1 MVLGVRLAS
10 HAFLE
15 KPVNTL
21 KEMFEETLKDV
32 YFAENAIIK
41 ALPKMAEKAQ
51 SEKLKAAFSEH
62 WEETKEQIGRLE
74 KIFKMLGSKAEGK
87 ECPALK
93 GLVQET
99 EELMSEAKNPDVL
112 DAGLIGCAQAVEH
125 YEMARYGTLKAWAE
139 QLEMEDAAELLEE
152 TLDEEEAADE
162 KLSELAFGG
171 LNQEAENEGEDD
183 EDEDEDE
190 EKPKRASA
198 RKK

>member
-1 MVLGVRLAS
+1 M
-10 HAFLE
+10 E
-15 KPVNTL
+15 TL

-32 YFAENAIIK
+32 YFAENALIK

-51 SEKLKAAFSEH
+51 SEELKAAFEEH
-62 WEETKEQIGRLE
+62 LEETKGQVGRLD
-74 KIFKMLGSKAEGK
+74 KIFKMLDGKAEGK

-99 EELMSEAKNPDVL
+99 EELMGEAENPDVL

-125 YEMARYGTLKAWAE
+125 YEIARYGTLKAWAE

-152 TLDEEEAADE
+152 TLEEEKAADQ
-162 KLSELAFGG
+162 KLSELASGG
-171 LNQEAENEGEDD
+171 LNEEAEGEGEDD
-183 EDEDEDE
+183 EKEDEDQ

>member
-1 MVLGVRLAS
+1 MPSSKRCRKWLR
-10 HAFLE
+10 
-15 KPVNTL
+15 KP
-21 KEMFEETLKDV
+21 
-32 YFAENAIIK
+32 
-41 ALPKMAEKAQ
+41 
-51 SEKLKAAFSEH
+51 SLKAEGCVRGAL
-62 WEETKEQIGRLE
+62 EETKGQVGRLD

-99 EELMSEAKNPDVL
+99 EELMYEAKNPDVL

-152 TLDEEEAADE
+152 TLEEEKAADE

-171 LNQEAENEGEDD
+171 LNEEAEGE
-183 EDEDEDE
+183 EDDEDE
-190 EKPKRASA
+190 EKPKQASA

>member
-1 MVLGVRLAS
+1 MD
-10 HAFLE
+10 
-15 KPVNTL
+15 TL
-21 KEMFEETLKDV
+21 KEMFEQTLKDV

-51 SEKLKAAFSEH
+51 SEDLKAAFEEH
-62 WEETKEQIGRLE
+62 LEETKGQVGRLD

-99 EELMSEAKNPDVL
+99 EELMNEAKNPDLL

-152 TLDEEEAADE
+152 TLDEEKAADE
-162 KLSELAFGG
+162 KLSELALAG
-171 LNQEAENEGEDD
+171 LNQEAEGEEGE
-183 EDEDEDE
+183 EEDE

>member
-1 MVLGVRLAS
+1 MKKPKVRSADL
-10 HAFLE
+10 
-15 KPVNTL
+15 
-21 KEMFEETLKDV
+21 D
-32 YFAENAIIK
+32 
-41 ALPKMAEKAQ
+41 
-51 SEKLKAAFSEH
+51 
-62 WEETKEQIGRLE
+62 

-139 QLEMEDAAELLEE
+139 QLKMEDAAELLEE
-152 TLDEEEAADE
+152 TLDEEKAADE

-171 LNQEAENEGEDD
+171 LNEEAEGEGEDD
-183 EDEDEDE
+183 EKE
-190 EKPKRASA
+190 EKPKRAST

>member
-1 MVLGVRLAS
+1 MD
-10 HAFLE
+10 
-15 KPVNTL
+15 TL

-41 ALPKMAEKAQ
+41 ALPKMAKKAQ
-51 SEKLKAAFSEH
+51 SESLKAAFEEH
-62 WEETKEQIGRLE
+62 LEETKGQVGRLD

-99 EELMSEAKNPDVL
+99 EELMDEAKNPDVL

-152 TLDEEEAADE
+152 TLEEEKAADE

-171 LNQEAENEGEDD
+171 LNEEAEGAND
-183 EDEDEDE
+183 DEDE
-190 EKPKRASA
+190 EKGSRSA
-198 RKK
+198 A